1 VWRIERTSIA
11 KIDLESV
18 EQARHLDLKTVRST
32 RRNKLLDHICR
43 DLLELQPR
51 EVTYPLLGLLGGSL
65 LMHFIDDKTR
75 YALWL
80 VGPSGSAAY
89 GL

>member
-1 VWRIERTSIA
+1 
-11 KIDLESV
+11 
-18 EQARHLDLKTVRST
+18 
-32 RRNKLLDHICR
+32 
-43 DLLELQPR
+43 
-51 EVTYPLLGLLGGSL
+51 VTYPLLGLLGGSL